1 MYSRSYN
8 DEQEGFEFHNA
19 RIPTGYDG
27 TALATDGGEEKREI
41 CDECCQKPRE
51 CDSKRGDGGK
61 GGSSLLDGVLKL
73 LGGGH
78 FGFSLSNIDNEDLLL
93 IGLALFLFFSKNH
106 DRECALMIAALL
118 FIR

>member
-8 DEQEGFEFHNA
+8 DGETGSSEFRGT

-27 TALATDGGEEKREI
+27 TALSSDGIKDAQSPCEPACDCDCRNDCRESREKKEPSFFDNI
-41 CDECCQKPRE
+41 I
-51 CDSKRGDGGK
+51 GIFGGK
-61 GGSSLLDGVLKL
+61 KL
-73 LGGGH
+73 
-78 FGFSLSNIDNEDLLL
+78 GFSLSGIDTEDLLL
-93 IGLALFLFFSKNH
+93 IGLALFLFISKNH